1 MTKDLLIKYLDN
13 KCTDAEIKEVLQWA
27 KTEALTEEGKKLGLD
42 DWNHYQEEEILI
54 DNDKYTAL
62 FDRIQDEIENRESA
76 KQQSKTGN
84 LSLITK
90 WLTRAAAILLIPV
103 LAFLFYTLS
112 EKKSVNNQLAVAAVD
127 SMEIIAP
134 IGSRTVV
141 QLSDGSVV
149 HLNYGSRIKY
159 PKYFKGG
166 TREIMLIGEGY
177 FNVTSD
183 PDKPFIVKTAK
194 LNVKALGTAFNVL
207 AYPGDDIIETTL
219 VRGKV
224 VLEQN
229 EEDGNTNVI
238 GAMEPGQH
246 AAYNLKTGDISSTK
260 GSVEKYIAWKDGRLV
275 FEDTPITEIA
285 EKLNHMFNVN
295 IKVDKEIEDYI
306 YTFTL
311 VDEPLSQ
318 ILDLMT
324 IATPVKYKMFQRKK
338 LTDGT
343 YSKQKIIIEKK

>member
-1 MTKDLLIKYLDN
+1 
-13 KCTDAEIKEVLQWA
+13 
-27 KTEALTEEGKKLGLD
+27 
-42 DWNHYQEEEILI
+42 
-54 DNDKYTAL
+54 
-62 FDRIQDEIENRESA
+62 
-76 KQQSKTGN
+76 
-84 LSLITK
+84 
-90 WLTRAAAILLIPV
+90 
-103 LAFLFYTLS
+103 
-112 EKKSVNNQLAVAAVD
+112 
-127 SMEIIAP
+127 
-134 IGSRTVV
+134 
-141 QLSDGSVV
+141 
-149 HLNYGSRIKY
+149 
-159 PKYFKGG
+159 
-166 TREIMLIGEGY
+166 MLIGEGY